1 MKKHFVCGTILLAL
15 VAFMLGG
22 VRANAQSTPTPTA
35 TPTPAPDCSIS
46 TYNSQP
52 VVCLTGFQYPLP
64 SVLGVSGGNIKSVK
78 IGKKGVTCCPGTLG
92 AVVQKSNGKLFV
104 LGSNHVLARNSSALG
119 SASIGE
125 GIVQPSLPD
134 LGCWQD
140 STDIVA
146 RLSSWSP
153 INFSGKNRMDA
164 AIAQIVKASDS
175 PDGTPTLGINTQG
188 YIDNIGYISTVP
200 FPRDALHDGMS
211 VMKMGRTSCLTQG
224 VIDAF
229 DARGKVVYRKACN
242 GASAGTATFVHQ
254 ILVLGQVP
262 NQPGL
267 CTFASTGD
275 SGALVVTK
283 NPDFVCQRAIGIVFA
298 GASGAEADS
307 GGEIVAVNPIQPILK
322 KFNVSLVTNPKYC
335 PTAAIV
341 NPGAVEGRTN
351 QAAPID
357 NALRASIEYARAA
370 VKAYGPS
377 LLAMRQVV
385 AVGIGAG
392 DTSDSASLKVY
403 LTKDTPKIRRK
414 IRAEVSGENVTF
426 RDLSGKF
433 HTL

>member
-1 MKKHFVCGTILLAL
+1 MKKHSVCGIVLLTL
-15 VAFMLGG
+15 VALMVGG
-22 VRANAQSTPTPTA
+22 LRANAQSTPTPTA
-35 TPTPAPDCSIS
+35 TPTPVPDCSIS
-46 TYNSQP
+46 TNPALSQP
-52 VVCLTGFQYPLP
+52 VDCRTGAVYPLP
-64 SVLGVSGGNIKSVK
+64 SFVGVSGGNIRSVK
-78 IGKKGVTCCPGTLG
+78 IGKNGVTCCPGTLG
-92 AVVQKSNGKLFV
+92 AVVENSSKKFFV

-119 SASIGE
+119 SASVGE

-146 RLSSWSP
+146 RLSSWST

-164 AIAQIVKASDS
+164 AIARIVKASNS
-175 PDGTPTLGINTQG
+175 PDGTPTSGIDTSG
-188 YIDNIGYISTVP
+188 YIDNIGYISTAP
-200 FPRDALHDGMS
+200 FPRAGLYDGLP

-229 DARGKVVYRKACN
+229 DATGKVVYRKACN
-242 GASAGTATFVHQ
+242 GASAGTARFVHQ

-262 NQPGL
+262 GQASL

-275 SGALVVTK
+275 SGALVLTR
-283 NPDFVCQRAIGIVFA
+283 NFTCPQAIGIVFA

-322 KFNVSLVTNPKYC
+322 KFNVSLVGNSVC
-335 PTAAIV
+335 AAALV
-341 NPGAVEGRTN
+341 NPGGVEDRTN
-351 QAAPID
+351 EPAPID
-357 NALRASIEYARAA
+357 SALRASIEYARAA
-370 VKAYGPS
+370 VKAYSPS

-392 DTSDSASLKVY
+392 DTPDSASLKVY

-426 RDLSGKF
+426 KDLRGKF